1 MLPRPLLFNESMKEL
16 INRVKGMFA
25 PKVQTKALPN
35 ETLVN
40 TRKLSP
46 AKRKAIKSEATT
58 PVKRGR
64 KPTTKKK

>member
-1 MLPRPLLFNESMKEL
+1 MFPRSLLFNQSMKEL
-16 INRVKGMFA
+16 FERMVGMFR
-25 PKVQTKALPN
+25 PMQVKALPN
-35 ETLVN
+35 ETLIN